1 MRPLAVVLVAAS
13 IGFGA
18 DWSEIMRPEAPAPI
32 PKAAVR
38 EPDETHPPAGKL
50 IYRGGWWYEADGRG
64 GDVFSEPLNGMTEA
78 AALAWWHADQA
89 KRKAARPANPTQ
101 PGWSPGQPTTRTTGV
116 IGAAGPSTWSPGF
129 YPAGSTFTPVRVGTR
144 GGTSAGCVSGYG

>member
-1 MRPLAVVLVAAS
+1 MRAAVVAVLIGGPLAA
-13 IGFGA
+13 A

-64 GDVFSEPLNGMTEA
+64 GDTFCESCNGMTEA

-89 KRKAARPANPTQ
+89 RRKA
-101 PGWSPGQPTTRTTGV
+101 TTRAPGV
-116 IGAAGPSTWSPGF
+116 PAAPVF
-129 YPAGSTFTPVRVGTR
+129 HAGHDCPRCRRPEYVQERQLPDGTHTHR
-144 GGTSAGCVSGYG
+144 CANCAAVWRH